1 MVALQLYGMYF
12 LVQAQIPNAD
22 TTYWCAAYE
31 LPQEVQQQER
41 YIIRV
46 STWKYVVNVV
56 YRWGQYQLQ
65 NPYSALSDT
74 PAIQLDSP
82 VHYAPE

>member
-1 MVALQLYGMYF
+1 MYF
-12 LVQAQIPNAD
+12 LVQAQIPTAD

-46 STWKYVVNVV
+46 STSCKIHTVHSQIRQLFSWIA
-56 YRWGQYQLQ
+56 QY
-65 NPYSALSDT
+65 
-74 PAIQLDSP
+74 I
-82 VHYAPE
+82 VHQSKFG

>member
-1 MVALQLYGMYF
+1 MYF
-12 LVQAQIPNAD
+12 LVQAQIPSAD

-46 STWKYVVNVV
+46 SIPKVATYLTSIKIH
-56 YRWGQYQLQ
+56 
-65 NPYSALSDT
+65 T
-74 PAIQLDSP
+74 
-82 VHYAPE
+82 VHP